1 MLLTRKLFIFF
12 AASAIAAPFSF
23 AEIPSQPTTSTV
35 DAAAQSGTDAQ
46 HGGGGFGGGGFG
58 GGGYHGGGFGGGAQV
73 HNNPP
78 SFGGGG
84 FHGGGYG
91 GGAPVHN
98 NPPSFGGGGFHGGG
112 YGGGAPV
119 HNNPPSFGGGGF
131 HGGGYGG
138 GYGGGA
144 PIHNNPPSFGGG
156 NHGGGNPVHGGG
168 GNPVHGGGGNPVH
181 GGGGNPVHGGG
192 GNPVHGGGGN
202 PVHGGGGNPVHGGGG
217 NPVHGG
223 GGNPVHGGGGNPVHG
238 GGGFHGPI
246 SGGDHGGIDGHGR
259 PFQHDPHGN
268 RFDAGHF
275 DRVNYSN
282 NRAVF
287 MRNNTHINVYVN
299 ERVNFYNEHY
309 EPIARGCWN
318 HYNGFW
324 GGWHRDWAP
333 WFGCGFYGGYYWAVN
348 PFWAID
354 TYYYIPG
361 IYWFYNDDWND
372 NYYTTWYGGDY
383 SEWPVAYRTPFRH
396 HGAFFPTEEFRD
408 LNVDINGAPM
418 QTQIEYRRAM
428 SAMVDTLATEVATRG
443 GDGELTQGSVVVD
456 HYQLLLDSDAVEVE
470 GFVSNEGIE
479 FPFTAILYL
488 QDPEQPE
495 VFIPGANE
503 TQPTELERQ
512 QLELINSH
520 ITDLG
525 GVVTPSN

>member
-1 MLLTRKLFIFF
+1 
-12 AASAIAAPFSF
+12 
-23 AEIPSQPTTSTV
+23 
-35 DAAAQSGTDAQ
+35 
-46 HGGGGFGGGGFG
+46 
-58 GGGYHGGGFGGGAQV
+58 
-73 HNNPP
+73 
-78 SFGGGG
+78 
-84 FHGGGYG
+84 
-91 GGAPVHN
+91 
-98 NPPSFGGGGFHGGG
+98 
-112 YGGGAPV
+112 
-119 HNNPPSFGGGGF
+119 
-131 HGGGYGG
+131 
-138 GYGGGA
+138 
-144 PIHNNPPSFGGG
+144 
-156 NHGGGNPVHGGG
+156 
-168 GNPVHGGGGNPVH
+168 
-181 GGGGNPVHGGG
+181 
-192 GNPVHGGGGN
+192 
-202 PVHGGGGNPVHGGGG
+202 
-217 NPVHGG
+217 
-223 GGNPVHGGGGNPVHG
+223 
-238 GGGFHGPI
+238 
-246 SGGDHGGIDGHGR
+246 
-259 PFQHDPHGN
+259 
-268 RFDAGHF
+268 
-275 DRVNYSN
+275 
-282 NRAVF
+282 
-287 MRNNTHINVYVN
+287 MRNDAHINVYVN

-318 HYNGFW
+318 HYNGVW

-333 WFGCGFYGGYYWAVN
+333 WFGCGFYGGYYWAIN

-372 NYYTTWYGGDY
+372 YYYTTWYGGDY

-418 QTQIEYRRAM
+418 QTQIEYRRSM
-428 SAMVDTLATEVATRG
+428 SAMVDILATEVATRG
-443 GDGELTQGSVVVD
+443 GDGELAQGSIVID

-525 GVVTPSN
+525 GVVTPTN